1 MGEAMTLSGKN
12 MMNMKE
18 TSNFML
24 PVPLFLEGYAY
35 LSPAGGVSKV
45 GGDGIGFGDKLF
57 TLLIFP

>member
-24 PVPLFLEGYAY
+24 PV
-35 LSPAGGVSKV
+35 
-45 GGDGIGFGDKLF
+45 
-57 TLLIFP
+57 